1 MRAVMLILT
10 FLIVVESRLTGG
22 KYECFDCML
31 TIENNKTVEQRGGP
45 CLEPSVYEEPLT
57 DRMHKGENK
66 VAGETLSLLNKV
78 KYDKLSSNTIMI

>member
-1 MRAVMLILT
+1 MLILT

-45 CLEPSVYEEPLT
+45 CLEPSVSEEPLT
-57 DRMHKGENK
+57 NRMHKGKNTVTSESLSPENRK
-66 VAGETLSLLNKV
+66 IRQTLV
-78 KYDKLSSNTIMI
+78 

>member
-1 MRAVMLILT
+1 MLILI

-45 CLEPSVYEEPLT
+45 CLEPSVSEEPLT

-66 VAGETLSLLNKV
+66 VAGETLSLLSMPENRK
-78 KYDKLSSNTIMI
+78 IR

>member
-1 MRAVMLILT
+1 MLILI

-45 CLEPSVYEEPLT
+45 CLEPSVNEKPLT

-66 VAGETLSLLNKV
+66 VAGETLSLLNMPENPK
-78 KYDKLSSNTIMI
+78 IR

>member
-1 MRAVMLILT
+1 MLILT

-45 CLEPSVYEEPLT
+45 CLEPSVSEEPLT
-57 DRMHKGENK
+57 NRMHKGKNTVSSESLSPENRK
-66 VAGETLSLLNKV
+66 IRQTLV
-78 KYDKLSSNTIMI
+78 